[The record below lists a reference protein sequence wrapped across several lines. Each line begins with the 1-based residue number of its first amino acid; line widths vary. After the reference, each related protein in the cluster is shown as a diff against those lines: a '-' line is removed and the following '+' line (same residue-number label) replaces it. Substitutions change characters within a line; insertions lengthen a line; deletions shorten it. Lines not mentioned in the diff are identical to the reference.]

1 MLSGD
6 ALMPPLCPPPT
17 PPSFFPPSS
26 LPLPSLAH
34 SEADFMRISCVM
46 WAIHSQSRN
55 NRHFAS
61 LPPLPPSPL
70 HARCGAHALGDDR
83 RKRGR
88 CTIIHPRPTLP
99 TLPTD
104 RPTDRPS
111 TDNNRREKQAP
122 HAHDGGKGTHT
133 ASFRCTPTGFI
144 RIIGTR
150 ICYFHKEQQISFGDI
165 FSHDYHI
172 RFGRDPTTMSCTW
185 SVF

>member
-6 ALMPPLCPPPT
+6 ALMPPLCPPPP

-88 CTIIHPRPTLP
+88 STTIHPQPTLP

-104 RPTDRPS
+104 RPTDRPIDRPP
-111 TDNNRREKQAP
+111 TTT
-122 HAHDGGKGTHT
+122 GGKNKHHT
-133 ASFRCTPTGFI
+133 LTTEGRERTP
-144 RIIGTR
+144 R
-150 ICYFHKEQQISFGDI
+150 
-165 FSHDYHI
+165 
-172 RFGRDPTTMSCTW
+172 RFDAPQLGS
-185 SVF
+185 SE